1 MAASNVPVISRMYS
15 TAVREKLIAFWG
27 TLVGVDVDV
36 VVAEELDD
44 VVVGVGVDV
53 DSGGVVSSTAAAVV
67 WVPVDD
73 SSEEGEELSK
83 TMPFIVATE
92 ARAASVRL

>member
-15 TAVREKLIAFWG
+15 TAVREKLMAFWG
-27 TLVGVDVDV
+27 TLVDSDVDV
-36 VVAEELDD
+36 VVAEEVDA
-44 VVVGVGVDV
+44 VVVGVDV
-53 DSGGVVSSTAAAVV
+53 DVDFGGAVSAADAVV
-67 WVPVDD
+67 WVPVNE

-92 ARAASVRL
+92 VRAASVRL